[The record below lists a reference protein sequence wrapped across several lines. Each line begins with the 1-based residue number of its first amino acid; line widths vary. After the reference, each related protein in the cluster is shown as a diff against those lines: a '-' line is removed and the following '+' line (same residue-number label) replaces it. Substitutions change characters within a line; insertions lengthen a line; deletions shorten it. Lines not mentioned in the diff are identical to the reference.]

1 MESALAYLNIVAIH
15 IGNVGR
21 SVCRI
26 PTVHSIGLARITSVW
41 IPASEFAARTRNAQ
55 LSIMCLLVAASK
67 ITKAIRS
74 SSVNACNVSLPSFYL
89 LPEKLLPLKK
99 PLISPPYISIAR
111 VKPCEPSPCGPNSVC
126 REFGE
131 QASCSCLPGYFG
143 IPPSCRPECLV
154 STDCEQSKACVNMR
168 CRNPCESTCGQNALC
183 VVRNHNPICRCPI
196 QHSGDPFVNCFPI
209 SK

>member
-1 MESALAYLNIVAIH
+1 MVIH

-21 SVCRI
+21 SACKI
-26 PTVHSIGLARITSVW
+26 LIVHSIELARITSAW
-41 IPASEFAARTRNAQ
+41 IPASEFAARMRNARS
-55 LSIMCLLVAASK
+55 SIMYPLVAVSR
-67 ITKAIRS
+67 IMKAIHS
-74 SSVNACNVSLPSFYL
+74 LSVNVCSVSLPIFVYSL
-89 LPEKLLPLKK
+89 RSPVIEKSQ
-99 PLISPPYISIAR
+99 LILPPYISIAR

-126 REFGE
+126 REFGD

-168 CRNPCESTCGQNALC
+168 CRNPCENACGQNTLC
-183 VVRNHNPICRCPI
+183 VVRNHNPICRCPV
-196 QHSGDPFVNCFPI
+196 QHSGDPFINCFPI